1 MADAHRSMQNIPTN
15 PASSTALFAS
25 SRPYRSS
32 EGVVRQYDDPS
43 CGWKQCAVLTVRQ
56 SRLREHLRRERCAA
70 RWVGPRSRRCKPRHQ
85 AGGFGSGLIL
95 QLATERTIMKHP
107 IATAVA
113 LAALAAT
120 PAGAESTQISQ
131 NGSRPSAK
139 GSAQYFTGS
148 AIVDP
153 LYAANDSTSSSG
165 GLITFEPG
173 ARSAWHTHP
182 AGQVL
187 IVTSGTGWVQEEG
200 GQKREIK
207 PGDVIWTPPGVK
219 HWHGATATNSMSH
232 IAISNMAGGKN
243 VDWMEQVSDEQY
255 RSK

>member
-1 MADAHRSMQNIPTN
+1 
-15 PASSTALFAS
+15 
-25 SRPYRSS
+25 
-32 EGVVRQYDDPS
+32 
-43 CGWKQCAVLTVRQ
+43 
-56 SRLREHLRRERCAA
+56 
-70 RWVGPRSRRCKPRHQ
+70 
-85 AGGFGSGLIL
+85 
-95 QLATERTIMKHP
+95 MKHL
-107 IATAVA
+107 IATAAAFGV
-113 LAALAAT
+113 LAAAPAT
-120 PAGAESTQISQ
+120 AESTQISP

-148 AIVDP
+148 VIVDP

-165 GLITFEPG
+165 GLVTFEPG

-219 HWHGATATNSMSH
+219 HWHGATAANAMSH
-232 IAISNMAGGKN
+232 IAITNMIGGKN
-243 VDWMEQVSDEQY
+243 VDWMEKVGDEQY
-255 RSK
+255 LK